1 MSERA
6 SEVLG
11 RIPMTY
17 SRRGFVRM
25 LAGGAALSLTALEEA
40 TAEVYS
46 RLDGLNADYQG
57 QDSPDGTYWEALRKQ
72 FMFQDGLIMMNNGT
86 VGPMPRPVFNTLVRY
101 FKIQATNPFEV
112 YDHFGGYVNETRR
125 RLAAFIGAGEDEVV
139 MDRNTTEGMNFIAHG
154 LDLKAGDEV
163 LLSSLEHPGGTH
175 PWNLKAKRY
184 GIKLVTVPV
193 GAPPASVR
201 EIVSAFEKAIT
212 PRSKVISISHTVY
225 ITGLIAP
232 VKELAELAHAHGL
245 LLLVDSAHGLGMLDL
260 DMRSYGADYYCSSP
274 YKWLGSPCGVG
285 LLYMKRAS
293 QDQVWPTIASSG
305 WDNAA
310 SGAHRFETL
319 SQRADPII
327 IALGEALD
335 FQSRVGKARI
345 ARRIRTLAGHL
356 KDGLAAIPKVR
367 LHINRDDY
375 LSAGLTAFSIEGVD
389 PQRVVDYV
397 REKHNIVVR
406 TIGSAAAG
414 TRGTRVSTHYWLSTK
429 EVDLFLEGVE
439 ELARGA

>member
-1 MSERA
+1 MSPRTGD
-6 SEVLG
+6 VLA
-11 RIPMTY
+11 RIPTTY

-25 LAGGAALSLTALEEA
+25 LAGGAALSLTALDEA
-40 TAEVYS
+40 TAEVYAQ
-46 RLDGLNADYQG
+46 LDRLNADYQQ
-57 QDSPDGTYWEALRKQ
+57 QDSPDGTYWEALRKH

-101 FKIQATNPFEV
+101 FKVQATNPFEV
-112 YDHFGGYVNETRR
+112 YSHFGSYVNETRR
-125 RLAAFIGAGEDEVV
+125 RLADFIRADENEVV
-139 MDRNTTEGMNFIAHG
+139 MDRNTTEGMNFIANG

-163 LLSSLEHPGGTH
+163 LLSSFEHPGGTN
-175 PWNLKAKRY
+175 PWSLKAKRN
-184 GIKLVTVPV
+184 GIKIVNVPLGV
-193 GAPPASVR
+193 PPGSVQ
-201 EIVSAFEKAIT
+201 EIVGAFEKAIT
-212 PRSKVISISHTVY
+212 PRTKVISISHTVY

-232 VKELAELAHAHGL
+232 LRELSEMAHAHGL
-245 LLLVDSAHGLGMLDL
+245 LIVADSAHGLGMLDL
-260 DMRSYGADYYCSSP
+260 NMHGYGIDYFCSSP

-327 IALGEALD
+327 IAMGEALD

-345 ARRIRTLAGHL
+345 ARRIQTLATHL

-367 LHINRDDY
+367 LHTNRDDY
-375 LSAGLTAFSIEGVD
+375 LSAGLTAFSVEGVD
-389 PQRVVDYV
+389 PQRLVDYV
-397 REKHNIVVR
+397 LEKHNIVVR
-406 TIGSAAAG
+406 TIGSGAAG

-429 EVDLFLEGVE
+429 EVDLFLEAVE